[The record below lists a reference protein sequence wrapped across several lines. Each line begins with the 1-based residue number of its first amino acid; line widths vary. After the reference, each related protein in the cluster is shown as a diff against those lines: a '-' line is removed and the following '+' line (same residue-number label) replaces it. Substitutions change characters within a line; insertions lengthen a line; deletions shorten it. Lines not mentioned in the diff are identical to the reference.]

1 MINPEEFVKKTIE
14 DIKKNIKEKA
24 IIACSGGVDS
34 TTSAVIA
41 KKALGDKLICVFI
54 DTGFLREGE
63 RESVENLLKKYGLNP
78 IVIDAS
84 ERFISEL
91 SKAEDAEEKRKI
103 FARIY
108 WEVLEEVAKEKN
120 VSWLISGT
128 IAPDWIETEG
138 GIKSHHNITLPKGL
152 KLKIYEPLRDL
163 YKDEVRQVARYLG
176 LKEIVEKMPFPGPGL
191 AIRIVGKI
199 DKKKIE
205 IVRKA
210 NKIVEEEVEK
220 ANLKVWQ
227 AFAVL
232 LPVRTVGVVGDERAY
247 GYTIAVRIVESRDAM
262 TANFARVDWELL
274 ARIANRITS
283 EIPEVNRVLYDITN
297 KPPACIEY
305 E

>member
-63 RESVENLLKKYGLNP
+63 RESVESLLKKYGLDP

-103 FARIY
+103 FAKIY

-152 KLKIYEPLRDL
+152 KLRIYEPLRDL

-199 DKKKIE
+199 DRKKIE

-262 TANFARVDWELL
+262 TANFARVGWELL

>member
-1 MINPEEFVKKTIE
+1 MNPEEFVKKTIE
-14 DIKKNIKEKA
+14 DIKRNVKGKA

-41 KKALGDKLICVFI
+41 RKALGDKLICVFI

-63 RESVENLLKKYGLNP
+63 RENVENLLRNYGLNP
-78 IVIDAS
+78 TVIDAS
-84 ERFISEL
+84 ERFINEL
-91 SKAEDAEEKRKI
+91 SKAEDAEGKRKI
-103 FARIY
+103 FARVY
-108 WEVLEEVAKEKN
+108 WEVLEEVAKKED
-120 VSWLISGT
+120 VDWLISGT

-163 YKDEVRQVARYLG
+163 YKDEVREIARYLR
-176 LKEIVEKMPFPGPGL
+176 LKEIAEKMPFPGPGL

-199 DKKKIE
+199 DKEKIE

-210 NKIVEEEVEK
+210 NKIVEEEVAK

-232 LPVRTVGVVGDERAY
+232 LPIKTVGVVGDERIY

-262 TANFARVDWELL
+262 TANFAKVDWELL
-274 ARIANRITS
+274 AKIANRITS
-283 EIPEVNRVLYDITN
+283 EISKVNRVLYDITN